1 MIKLC
6 IYVHNRTNNIN
17 ISNDAGKD
25 DDFFG
30 DDGGDHNDQA

>member
-1 MIKLC
+1 MYITEPIIL
-6 IYVHNRTNNIN
+6 Y